1 MTASSASPRPR
12 VTLFGFR
19 HQSRPAPNRSWDSA
33 SGDARRIDR
42 ARRRHTKINSPPT
55 KIERIE
61 LKVPSGTRA
70 DGQDKKTP
78 QDGLRGKFSIYHAIA
93 SRAGRGRG
101 RGEAIQR
108 PAADPTV
115 VALRRGC
122 SPRLRLVLIL
132 GRPISRSSLSPGAR
146 NGPGGGQGEG
156 RQARRSQ
163 HQGGPGAGRRGGQG
177 GSRSRGTTSCRS
189 SPKSGSPA
197 QRPPRNRPKP

>member
-1 MTASSASPRPR
+1 MTASSGPRRAR
-12 VTLFGFR
+12 VTSFGFR
-19 HQSRPAPNRSWDSA
+19 HQSRPAPNRSWGLRFGRCAADN
-33 SGDARRIDR
+33 R

-101 RGEAIQR
+101 EAIQR

-115 VALRRGC
+115 VALR
-122 SPRLRLVLIL
+122 SKVLPEVSLVLIL
-132 GRPISRSSLSPGAR
+132 GRPI
-146 NGPGGGQGEG
+146 
-156 RQARRSQ
+156 
-163 HQGGPGAGRRGGQG
+163 
-177 GSRSRGTTSCRS
+177 
-189 SPKSGSPA
+189 
-197 QRPPRNRPKP
+197 

>member
-1 MTASSASPRPR
+1 MSASDRKPGTTSSTSNIIR
-12 VTLFGFR
+12 VSPSVAAG
-19 HQSRPAPNRSWDSA
+19 SESIVGDSA

-42 ARRRHTKINSPPT
+42 AQRRHAKINSPPT

-115 VALRRGC
+115 VALR
-122 SPRLRLVLIL
+122 SKVL
-132 GRPISRSSLSPGAR
+132 PEVAPGVD
-146 NGPGGGQGEG
+146 P
-156 RQARRSQ
+156 RQADMTILLI
-163 HQGGPGAGRRGGQG
+163 AGRTKWAWRRP
-177 GSRSRGTTSCRS
+177 SRRAS
-189 SPKSGSPA
+189 S
-197 QRPPRNRPKP
+197 